1 MLAALL
7 DGRVTHELRPG
18 SRRPSTPTRHRL
30 RAMARLKHT
39 LAGISA
45 TLLPPHTSRGEGTET
60 SRARPPGSQP
70 GYSPVTVLSGMRRA
84 RCGAGA
90 ANIQVITAPSSS
102 HAAQTA
108 SSPQLTPSEFPRAW
122 ASLSSTAPA
131 IHA

>member
-18 SRRPSTPTRHRL
+18 SRRPSTSTRHRL

-60 SRARPPGSQP
+60 SRARPPASLATRLGPS
-70 GYSPVTVLSGMRRA
+70 YRA
-84 RCGAGA
+84 RGGHGAELARPISRSSRLRA
-90 ANIQVITAPSSS
+90 AAKRRRPQVLPS
-102 HAAQTA
+102 
-108 SSPQLTPSEFPRAW
+108 
-122 ASLSSTAPA
+122 
-131 IHA
+131 